1 MVRVAAASG
10 DAANV
15 RTQAIHPGAR
25 GSEFIRAGKIALG
38 DDRRIGLALYQ
49 GEWQT
54 MLAHGIGI
62 TPAAVRAWLST
73 GSTHVQISPAI
84 RHLITASEYVADDL
98 ELWNHPKG
106 TKIVDR
112 MVELIQAS
120 RNR

>member
-1 MVRVAAASG
+1 MVRQSLQTAKSLHG
-10 DAANV
+10 DKKSADM
-15 RTQAIHPGAR
+15 ILSP
-25 GSEFIRAGKIALG
+25 EDI
-38 DDRRIGLALYQ
+38 RRIGLALYQ

-112 MVELIQAS
+112 MVELIQSS